1 MCKGGKREV
10 FFLCVIVLPIETK
23 RIDYVLEDIMR
34 ANSISQLP
42 QMLKNN
48 KNVTN
53 VQKISLGPAL
63 RKQGWKVESKPPN
76 APSKK

>member
-10 FFLCVIVLPIETK
+10 FFLCVIVLPIESK
-23 RIDYVLEDIMR
+23 RIDYVLEDMMR
-34 ANSISQLP
+34 ANSISQLR

-53 VQKISLGPAL
+53 VQKISLGPAP
-63 RKQGWKVESKPPN
+63 RKQGWKVESMPPN